1 MTSKSDSVQKASDL
15 EVPSISISEPKRPI
29 YVTKE
34 DALEYVKN
42 ELAMVKDYRKTSF
55 EKMEESKKI
64 SQEKAANYHVTLD
77 YLENAQRK
85 HEIAENVM
93 FAAAM
98 TTLASFIV
106 YGGHRLFRWVSRRRE
121 QTHGRTDD
129 MDHDSQMEEEEGL
142 QEDAFPG
149 TSRRLHSRDWRMI
162 GE

>member
-1 MTSKSDSVQKASDL
+1 MSSKSDSVHKASDL
-15 EVPSISISEPKRPI
+15 EVPLISVSEPKRPI

-42 ELAMVKDYRKTSF
+42 ELAIVKEYRKSSF
-55 EKMEESKKI
+55 KKMEESKK
-64 SQEKAANYHVTLD
+64 SSREKAANYHVTLD
-77 YLENAQRK
+77 YLESAQRK

-93 FAAAM
+93 FVAAL
-98 TTLASFIV
+98 TSLASFIV

-129 MDHDSQMEEEEGL
+129 MDHDSQMEEEESL
-142 QEDAFPG
+142 QEDAFSR
-149 TSRRLHSRDWRMI
+149 TSKRLHSRDWGLI